1 MAEQVVVK
9 IQTCTVRQD
18 APGPEAKKLLGA
30 KELQVQLTCGDL
42 DIETPWKTS
51 GSNFLF
57 KEELA
62 LPDNELEFVIF
73 GRGGTQ
79 DNAGGPVARALEERD
94 GKLTVCDKDTPD
106 KMSFKGGRK
115 GIKHIELKLVPM
127 DATTP
132 LLGTL
137 VIFLNAPEGSQPPPT
152 ASATAP
158 TPATSSGGGGGS
170 AGSGPLPQAVP
181 AAGPQTGGGS
191 GAGAGAGAGGAS
203 GGAGGAGME
212 GWEAAAQA
220 ADEAADEAQ
229 HEQSLPELR
238 DLFAELHKLR
248 SDLKK
253 EQRVKE
259 HREQECAEAE
269 KALDDANPSN
279 PNPNPDPDPNP
290 NPNPIPI
297 PIPNPS
303 PNRNPNPNP
312 EQALDDAREQ
322 VKEQA
327 ASLELCEKRR
337 QNAGPEERRR
347 L

>member
-137 VIFLNAPEGSQPPPT
+137 VIFLNAPKGSQPPPT

-170 AGSGPLPQAVP
+170 AGGGPLPQAVP
-181 AAGPQTGGGS
+181 AAGPQTG
-191 GAGAGAGAGGAS
+191 GGAS

-220 ADEAADEAQ
+220 ADEAADEADAARAARAADEA

-269 KALDDANPSN
+269 KALDDA
-279 PNPNPDPDPNP
+279 
-290 NPNPIPI
+290 
-297 PIPNPS
+297 
-303 PNRNPNPNP
+303 
-312 EQALDDAREQ
+312 REQ

-327 ASLELCEKRR
+327 ASLEECEKRR

>member
-170 AGSGPLPQAVP
+170 AGGGPLPQAVP

-191 GAGAGAGAGGAS
+191 GGAS

-212 GWEAAAQA
+212 GWEG
-220 ADEAADEAQ
+220 
-229 HEQSLPELR
+229 
-238 DLFAELHKLR
+238 
-248 SDLKK
+248 
-253 EQRVKE
+253 
-259 HREQECAEAE
+259 
-269 KALDDANPSN
+269 
-279 PNPNPDPDPNP
+279 
-290 NPNPIPI
+290 I
-297 PIPNPS
+297 
-303 PNRNPNPNP
+303 
-312 EQALDDAREQ
+312 
-322 VKEQA
+322 
-327 ASLELCEKRR
+327 
-337 QNAGPEERRR
+337 GP
-347 L
+347 LG

>member
-79 DNAGGPVARALEERD
+79 DSAGGPVARALEERD
-94 GKLTVCDKDTPD
+94 GKLTECDKDTPD

-127 DATTP
+127 DAPTP

-137 VIFLNAPEGSQPPPT
+137 VIFLNAPKGSQPPPT
-152 ASATAP
+152 GSATAP

-170 AGSGPLPQAVP
+170 AGGGPLPQAVP
-181 AAGPQTGGGS
+181 AAGPQTGG
-191 GAGAGAGAGGAS
+191 

-269 KALDDANPSN
+269 KALDDA
-279 PNPNPDPDPNP
+279 
-290 NPNPIPI
+290 
-297 PIPNPS
+297 
-303 PNRNPNPNP
+303 
-312 EQALDDAREQ
+312 REQ

-327 ASLELCEKRR
+327 ASLEECEKRR

>member
-1 MAEQVVVK
+1 MAEQVVLK

-30 KELQVQLTCGDL
+30 KELQVQLTCGDFN
-42 DIETPWKTS
+42 IVETPWMTS

-57 KEELA
+57 EKELA
-62 LPDNELEFVIF
+62 LPENELEFVIF

-79 DNAGGPVARALEERD
+79 DSVGGPVARALEERD
-94 GKLTVCDKDTPD
+94 GKLAECDKDTPD
-106 KMSFKGGRK
+106 KMSFNGGRK

-137 VIFLNAPEGSQPPPT
+137 VIFLNAPKGSQPPPT

-170 AGSGPLPQAVP
+170 AGGGPLPQAVP
-181 AAGPQTGGGS
+181 AAGPQTGGG
-191 GAGAGAGAGGAS
+191 
-203 GGAGGAGME
+203 GAGGAGME
-212 GWEAAAQA
+212 GGEAAAQA
-220 ADEAADEAQ
+220 ADEAADEEEEKRRKQHGQAEAQ
-229 HEQSLPELR
+229 HGQSLPELS

-269 KALDDANPSN
+269 KALDDA
-279 PNPNPDPDPNP
+279 
-290 NPNPIPI
+290 
-297 PIPNPS
+297 
-303 PNRNPNPNP
+303 
-312 EQALDDAREQ
+312 REQ

-327 ASLELCEKRR
+327 ASLEECEKRR

>member
-1 MAEQVVVK
+1 MAEQVVLK

-94 GKLTVCDKDTPD
+94 GKLTECDKDTPD
-106 KMSFKGGRK
+106 KMSFNGGRK

-127 DATTP
+127 GDATTP

-137 VIFLNAPEGSQPPPT
+137 VIFLNAPKGSQPPPT

-170 AGSGPLPQAVP
+170 AGGGPLPQAVP

-191 GAGAGAGAGGAS
+191 GAGGAS

-212 GWEAAAQA
+212 GGEAAAQA
-220 ADEAADEAQ
+220 ADEAADEAR
-229 HEQSLPELR
+229 HEQSLPELS

-269 KALDDANPSN
+269 KALDDA
-279 PNPNPDPDPNP
+279 
-290 NPNPIPI
+290 
-297 PIPNPS
+297 
-303 PNRNPNPNP
+303 
-312 EQALDDAREQ
+312 REQ

>member
-30 KELQVQLTCGDL
+30 KELQVQLTCGDFN
-42 DIETPWKTS
+42 IETPWKTS

-57 KEELA
+57 EEELA

-79 DNAGGPVARALEERD
+79 DSVGGPVARALEERD

-127 DATTP
+127 GDATTP

-137 VIFLNAPEGSQPPPT
+137 VIFLNAPKGSQPPPT

-170 AGSGPLPQAVP
+170 AGGGPLPQAVP
-181 AAGPQTGGGS
+181 AAGPQTGGG
-191 GAGAGAGAGGAS
+191 
-203 GGAGGAGME
+203 GAGGAGME
-212 GWEAAAQA
+212 GWE
-220 ADEAADEAQ
+220 
-229 HEQSLPELR
+229 R
-238 DLFAELHKLR
+238 
-248 SDLKK
+248 
-253 EQRVKE
+253 
-259 HREQECAEAE
+259 C
-269 KALDDANPSN
+269 N
-279 PNPNPDPDPNP
+279 
-290 NPNPIPI
+290 
-297 PIPNPS
+297 
-303 PNRNPNPNP
+303 
-312 EQALDDAREQ
+312 
-322 VKEQA
+322 
-327 ASLELCEKRR
+327 KRR
-337 QNAGPEERRR
+337 AVDAISKQRSQ
-347 L
+347 

>member
-1 MAEQVVVK
+1 MAEQVVLK

-30 KELQVQLTCGDL
+30 KELQVQLTCGDFN
-42 DIETPWKTS
+42 IETPWKTS

-57 KEELA
+57 EEELA

-106 KMSFKGGRK
+106 KMSFNGGRK

-137 VIFLNAPEGSQPPPT
+137 VIFLNAPKGSQPPPT

-170 AGSGPLPQAVP
+170 AGGGPLPQAVP
-181 AAGPQTGGGS
+181 AAGPQTGGG
-191 GAGAGAGAGGAS
+191 AGTGAGG
-203 GGAGGAGME
+203 
-212 GWEAAAQA
+212 
-220 ADEAADEAQ
+220 
-229 HEQSLPELR
+229 R
-238 DLFAELHKLR
+238 
-248 SDLKK
+248 
-253 EQRVKE
+253 
-259 HREQECAEAE
+259 
-269 KALDDANPSN
+269 
-279 PNPNPDPDPNP
+279 
-290 NPNPIPI
+290 
-297 PIPNPS
+297 
-303 PNRNPNPNP
+303 
-312 EQALDDAREQ
+312 
-322 VKEQA
+322 
-327 ASLELCEKRR
+327 
-337 QNAGPEERRR
+337 
-347 L
+347 

>member
-1 MAEQVVVK
+1 MAEQVVLK

-30 KELQVQLTCGDL
+30 KELQVQLTCGDFN
-42 DIETPWKTS
+42 IETPWKTS

-127 DATTP
+127 DAPTP

-137 VIFLNAPEGSQPPPT
+137 VIFLNAPKGSQPPPT

-170 AGSGPLPQAVP
+170 AGGGPLPQAVP
-181 AAGPQTGGGS
+181 AAGPQTGG
-191 GAGAGAGAGGAS
+191 

-220 ADEAADEAQ
+220 ADEAADEAR
-229 HEQSLPELR
+229 HEQSMPELS

-269 KALDDANPSN
+269 KALDDA
-279 PNPNPDPDPNP
+279 
-290 NPNPIPI
+290 
-297 PIPNPS
+297 
-303 PNRNPNPNP
+303 
-312 EQALDDAREQ
+312 REQ

-327 ASLELCEKRR
+327 ASLEQCEKRR